1 MDLVGYCD
9 ASFAMEQDNKST
21 EGWIFMYR
29 STPVAWKPGTQSV
42 TATFSTTAEYITL
55 YEAAKEAAFL
65 AQHAFQMGLRKAIPV

>member
-1 MDLVGYCD
+1 
-9 ASFAMEQDNKST
+9 
-21 EGWIFMYR
+21 MYR